1 MRYSE
6 LSQGG
11 NSHLADDHRGL
22 GAAVAACLAAVVA
35 SGTGNK

>member
-6 LSQGG
+6 LNLYGG
-11 NSHLADDHRGL
+11 SHLADDHRIL

-35 SGTGNK
+35 SGIGNK